1 MYSIGICD
9 DDIAFGGRIEK
20 YLQEFAHRERLE
32 FDIIIFLSG
41 DEYLRFLRE
50 EPPLDI
56 IFLDIEFGGSV
67 DGVTVGEVIR
77 SDLNNE
83 TTQIVYVSAM
93 ESYALRLF
101 KNRPLDF
108 LVKPV
113 TGQDID
119 RVVKE
124 YIRIYGQRSRNFFEY
139 GIDRKRFR
147 VRDDEIMYF
156 QCVGRKVEIV
166 TGKGRNAE
174 FYGNMDEVAGKL
186 NEDNFWRIHK
196 SYIVNISYI
205 SEFRVEEVCLTNG
218 EVLPVSR
225 RRREGIQEK
234 ILEERIRRRK

>member
-1 MYSIGICD
+1 M
-9 DDIAFGGRIEK
+9 
-20 YLQEFAHRERLE
+20 
-32 FDIIIFLSG
+32 
-41 DEYLRFLRE
+41 
-50 EPPLDI
+50 
-56 IFLDIEFGGSV
+56 
-67 DGVTVGEVIR
+67 
-77 SDLNNE
+77 
-83 TTQIVYVSAM
+83 
-93 ESYALRLF
+93 
-101 KNRPLDF
+101 
-108 LVKPV
+108 

-124 YIRIYGQRSRNFFEY
+124 YIRIFGQRSRNFFEY
-139 GIDRKRFR
+139 VIDRKRFR